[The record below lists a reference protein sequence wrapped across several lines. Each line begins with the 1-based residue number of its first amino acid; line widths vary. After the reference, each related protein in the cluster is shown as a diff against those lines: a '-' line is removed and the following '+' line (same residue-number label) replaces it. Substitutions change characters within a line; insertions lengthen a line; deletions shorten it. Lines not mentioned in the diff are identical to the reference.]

1 MRKKI
6 IEALLDLGKHEFNTM
21 ESIKELAIC
30 TDEELIERLINLS
43 YANIGQ

>member
-1 MRKKI
+1 MRKQI
-6 IEALLDLGKHEFNTM
+6 IEALLDLGKHEFDTI
-21 ESIKELAIC
+21 EKITELAYC